1 MDESN
6 GEKPESHNSFFY
18 GAAPDLSGNLPAAN
32 SAGTIY
38 DRILND
44 ISHGELVGGQ
54 RLKVADLAKKYG
66 VSMSPIREVLRRM
79 QGEGY
84 VDFSPNRGAT
94 VRKADASTIQN
105 VFEIL
110 QLLEPYFVKWFAEFS
125 SPEAVQDMEKIQK
138 EIRKTP
144 VTDLVTFR
152 RLDADFHWTICKHH
166 YNQPAVEMW
175 RNLRRALNVYSARL
189 RINPPRYACIAQE
202 HEQLLDAIRANDVD
216 AADKVIR
223 QHIEG
228 SFVQLSQ
235 QIRAMGI

>member
-1 MDESN
+1 MDETN
-6 GEKPESHNSFFY
+6 GGKPGSQSSFFY
-18 GAAPDLSGNLPAAN
+18 GAAPDLSGSLPGAQA
-32 SAGTIY
+32 AGTIY

-110 QLLEPYFVKWFAEFS
+110 QLLEPYFVKWFAEFA
-125 SPEAVQDMEKIQK
+125 SPEAVEEMENIQK
-138 EIRKTP
+138 EIRQTP
-144 VTDLVTFR
+144 ITDLVAFR

-166 YNQPAVEMW
+166 YNLPAVETW

-189 RINPPRYACIAQE
+189 RINPPRYASIAQE

-216 AADKVIR
+216 AADRVIR

-228 SFVQLSQ
+228 SFAQMSQ
-235 QIRAMGI
+235 QIRALGL